1 MIISTK
7 VEIKHRED
15 RNKMTNFRVTR
26 IKPAFINR
34 EVLAEVAV
42 DALAKLNP
50 ETKDGQRWTRAIAK
64 AVATIEQNPQMVYD
78 LRSASLEI
86 VGSKGTRYTANGI
99 CQCEAYNGGYP
110 CYHRAAARLI
120 QRYLEI
126 VQ

>member
-1 MIISTK
+1 
-7 VEIKHRED
+7 
-15 RNKMTNFRVTR
+15 MTNFRVTR

-34 EVLAEVAV
+34 EVLAEVAA

-50 ETKDGQRWTRAIAK
+50 ETTDGKRWTRAIAK
-64 AVATIEQNPQMVYD
+64 AVAVIEQNPQMAYD
-78 LRSASLEI
+78 LRTASLHI
-86 VGSKGTRYTANGI
+86 TGSRGTAYMANGI

>member
-1 MIISTK
+1 MDNS
-7 VEIKHRED
+7 
-15 RNKMTNFRVTR
+15 NFRITR

-34 EVLAEVAV
+34 EVLAAVAA

-50 ETKDGQRWTRAIAK
+50 ESRDGKRWANAIGK
-64 AVATIEQNPQMVYD
+64 AVATIEQNARMVYD
-78 LRSASLEI
+78 LNAAALHI
-86 VGSKGTRYTANGI
+86 QGSKGARYTANGV
-99 CQCEAYNGGYP
+99 CQCEAYNGGFP

>member
-1 MIISTK
+1 
-7 VEIKHRED
+7 
-15 RNKMTNFRVTR
+15 MTDFRITR

-34 EVLAEVAV
+34 EVLTQVAA

-50 ETKDGQRWTRAIAK
+50 ETRDGERWANAIGK
-64 AVATIEQNPQMVYD
+64 AVAVIENNPQMVYD
-78 LRSASLEI
+78 LRSASLDI
-86 VGSKGTRYTANGI
+86 IGSKGIRYTANGI
-99 CQCEAYNGGYP
+99 CQCAAYIGGYP